1 MSDFDKKNFTKAE
14 KYVVY
19 SIHDLNT
26 DLYYLSTIVLSL
38 YCVLSVTQFKILFF
52 YFKKLQSNYGIKLH
66 LILLL
71 LISKLSESDMNW
83 VQDNILK
90 NYSFIRNIYRE
101 NFIFPNTFDK
111 WLSIYHA
118 YCVQL
123 FLFLMNFVDD
133 NYVCSFK
140 SLKDNEILLE
150 VRF

>member
-71 LISKLSESDMNW
+71 LISKLSESDMN
-83 VQDNILK
+83 
-90 NYSFIRNIYRE
+90 
-101 NFIFPNTFDK
+101 
-111 WLSIYHA
+111 
-118 YCVQL
+118 
-123 FLFLMNFVDD
+123 
-133 NYVCSFK
+133 
-140 SLKDNEILLE
+140 
-150 VRF
+150 